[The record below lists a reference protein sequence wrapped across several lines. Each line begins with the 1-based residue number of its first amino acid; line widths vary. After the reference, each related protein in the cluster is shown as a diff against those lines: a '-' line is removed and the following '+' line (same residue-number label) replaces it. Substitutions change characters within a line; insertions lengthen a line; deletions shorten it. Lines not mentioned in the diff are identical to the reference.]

1 MKTTLITGG
10 IGSGKSEVCR
20 YLQGRGFPVYD
31 CDSRCKALY
40 ESVPGLKDCIES
52 ALGIPFSS
60 LNLIFEDE
68 EKRETLES
76 IVFPLLLEDIAAW
89 KSGLSSDRCFIE
101 SATAAGKP
109 AFDGVYDDIWIVRAR
124 YETRLGRNPK
134 VAQRDSLQ
142 NFDFL
147 KASRIIDND
156 GTLDELYNKTDNLI

>member
-52 ALGIPFSS
+52 ALGIPFNS

-76 IVFPLLLEDIAAW
+76 IVFPLLLEDIDVW

-101 SATAAGKP
+101 SATATGKP
-109 AFDGVYDDIWIVRAR
+109 AFDGVYDDVWIVRAE
-124 YETRLGRNPK
+124 YDTRLGRNPK
-134 VAQRDSLQ
+134 VAQRDFLQ
-142 NFDFL
+142 VFDL
-147 KASRIIDND
+147 SKAARIIDND
-156 GTLDELYNKTDNLI
+156 GTLEELYKKTDSLI